1 MTWPAPT
8 GAPQTEPR
16 LPDRANNPKRTGE
29 ASYHP
34 DVLAYARQYGITRGR
49 TLDVLQR
56 EYDRALAARVRREDA
71 AAEWSPALTRI
82 VGRSGSRAVDSR
94 VGDRASRHLD
104 NNICGVDAAHTH
116 FEREN

>member
-1 MTWPAPT
+1 M
-8 GAPQTEPR
+8 
-16 LPDRANNPKRTGE
+16 
-29 ASYHP
+29 
-34 DVLAYARQYGITRGR
+34 LAYAA
-49 TLDVLQR
+49 TLGGVTPYRLRHLQR

>member
-8 GAPQTEPR
+8 GAPQTDPQVLLGQQGE
-16 LPDRANNPKRTGE
+16 E
-29 ASYHP
+29 ASEEVCP
-34 DVLAYARQYGITRGR
+34 DVLAYAA
-49 TLDVLQR
+49 TLGKVTPYRLRYLQR
-56 EYDRALAARVRREDA
+56 EYDLALAARVRREDA

>member
-1 MTWPAPT
+1 MTWPAPQ
-8 GAPQTEPR
+8 GALQTEPR

-34 DVLAYARQYGITRGR
+34 DVLAYARQHGITRGR

-56 EYDRALAARVRREDA
+56 EYDRALAARADREEFA
-71 AAEWSPALTRI
+71 AALTRI
-82 VGRSGSRAVDSR
+82 IGRSGSRAVDSR

>member
-1 MTWPAPT
+1 MTWPAPQ
-8 GAPQTEPR
+8 GAPQTDPQVLLGQQGE
-16 LPDRANNPKRTGE
+16 E
-29 ASYHP
+29 ASEEICP
-34 DVLAYARQYGITRGR
+34 DVLAYAA
-49 TLDVLQR
+49 TLGKVTSYRLRYLQR
-56 EYDRALAARVRREDA
+56 EYDRALAARVDREEFA
-71 AAEWSPALTRI
+71 AALTRI

>member
-1 MTWPAPT
+1 MTRPAPQ

-34 DVLAYARQYGITRGR
+34 DVLAYARRYGITRGR

-56 EYDRALAARVRREDA
+56 EYDRALAARVDREEFA
-71 AAEWSPALTRI
+71 AALTRI
-82 VGRSGSRAVDSR
+82 IGRSGSRAVDSR

-104 NNICGVDAAHTH
+104 NNTCGADAAHTH

>member
-1 MTWPAPT
+1 MTWPAPQ
-8 GAPQTEPR
+8 GAPQTDPR
-16 LPDRANNPKRTGE
+16 VLPGQQGEE
-29 ASYHP
+29 ASEEVCP
-34 DVLAYARQYGITRGR
+34 DVLAYAA
-49 TLDVLQR
+49 TLGGVTPYRLRHLQR
-56 EYDRALAARVRREDA
+56 EYDRALAARVDREEFA
-71 AAEWSPALTRI
+71 AALTRI

>member
-34 DVLAYARQYGITRGR
+34 DVLAYARQHGITRGR
-49 TLDVLQR
+49 TLDALQR
-56 EYDRALAARVRREDA
+56 EYERAISARVDREEFAAARPGSSA
-71 AAEWSPALTRI
+71 GP
-82 VGRSGSRAVDSR
+82 GRGRWTA
-94 VGDRASRHLD
+94 GLA
-104 NNICGVDAAHTH
+104 I
-116 FEREN
+116 E

>member
-1 MTWPAPT
+1 MTWPAPQ
-8 GAPQTEPR
+8 GAPQTDPQV
-16 LPDRANNPKRTGE
+16 LLGQQGDE
-29 ASYHP
+29 ASEEVCP
-34 DVLAYARQYGITRGR
+34 DVPAYAASLGGVTPYRLRY
-49 TLDVLQR
+49 LQR
-56 EYDRALAARVRREDA
+56 EYDRALASRVDREEFA
-71 AAEWSPALTRI
+71 AALTRI